1 MSSFNGVLELP
12 LGRELVED
20 EEYTPVQ
27 SIIRVN
33 GLKDTTD
40 EDPNKHI
47 IYIDFTVIDPTT
59 NLPRRF
65 IISASKLTT
74 NIPYKFYLTIV
85 Q

>member
-1 MSSFNGVLELP
+1 MSSFSGVLELP
-12 LGRELVED
+12 IEPNTEGEIQYATLQIV
-20 EEYTPVQ
+20 
-27 SIIRVN
+27 RVN
-33 GLKDTTD
+33 GLKDMTD